1 VKHFFGFELKR
12 WRLNDQTVAFQ
23 IRPTLVFAEPN
34 GQLILDARVGSL
46 RRRLTKM
53 WYNAEWVNRLLAA
66 TQVISNAPPI
76 PGDGLVMES
85 TTLRI
90 QAPTGIREELL
101 VADPAED
108 EIAEDAVPELP
119 EEDDEAEKAKESDES
134 A

>member
-1 VKHFFGFELKR
+1 
-12 WRLNDQTVAFQ
+12 
-23 IRPTLVFAEPN
+23 LVFE
-34 GQLILDARVGSL
+34 Q
-46 RRRLTKM
+46 
-53 WYNAEWVNRLLAA
+53 
-66 TQVISNAPPI
+66 
-76 PGDGLVMES
+76 